1 MTTQETGFIGALFDF
16 SFSSFITAR
25 LIKVIYALG
34 LLMAGLAALFMVTT
48 GFGVGFMTGLGA
60 LILAPLMFLFVAM
73 YLRVVME
80 VLIVVFR
87 ISENVAKIADR
98 G

>member
-1 MTTQETGFIGALFDF
+1 MTTEDTGFIGALFDF
-16 SFSSFITAR
+16 SFSTFITAK

-34 LLMAGLAALFMVTT
+34 LVIAGLVALLMLVT
-48 GFGVGFMTGLGA
+48 GFGAGFMTGVGA
-60 LILAPLMFLFVAM
+60 LVLAPLLFLFIAAYM
-73 YLRVVME
+73 RVVME

-98 G
+98 P